1 MSAYASWA
9 ESKLKT
15 QVVGTKKAKGWLISS
30 NPGEE
35 EAVLVAA
42 VAVEDTYH
50 YEELANAEEEEEEE
64 DELGAAHRRRPRR
77 RRRRGARGGGA
88 GVGGE
93 LHVQPH
99 GGGRVRGSDR
109 LRRGERHHVRRRA
122 VAVPGL
128 DPRGA
133 PRRQRPPPS
142 TPAAAPVAAGGVVRV
157 PFPCACSNGTGRSN
171 RTPTYTSKN
180 GDTLD
185 AIARNVFGGFVTYE
199 EIADANQIPNPN
211 VISVGDKLWI
221 PLPCSCD
228 PVGGEA
234 VVHLGYSVPH
244 GSTVEGIA
252 EEFGVDNATLM
263 EINGI
268 ADPSKLQAEQ
278 ILDVPLRACS
288 SSIGSNSLD
297 SNLLLASRSYVL
309 TANDCIFCSCS
320 SSSYQLNCSIAQNKS
335 FSECDVPK
343 CPGNLF
349 LGSTSSSGCNVTTCA
364 YNGYTNA
371 TGLSISVNPVTNQT
385 KCSSNA
391 GSLERGLRGSI
402 WRAFLTSIH
411 IALIGICFV

>member
-1 MSAYASWA
+1 MSSGPRI
-9 ESKLKT
+9 
-15 QVVGTKKAKGWLISS
+15 VVAL
-30 NPGEE
+30 
-35 EAVLVAA
+35 VVVVVAA
-42 VAVEDTYH
+42 LAVAAPASAANFTCNHTAVAECGGVIGYVA
-50 YEELANAEEEEEEE
+50 ANATTYGAVRSLFQVSTLAAL
-64 DELGAAHRRRPRR
+64 LGAND
-77 RRRRGARGGGA
+77 
-88 GVGGE
+88 
-93 LHVQPH
+93 L
-99 GGGRVRGSDR
+99 
-109 LRRGERHHVRRRA
+109 
-122 VAVPGL
+122 
-128 DPRGA
+128 
-133 PRRQRPPPS
+133 PPS

-288 SSIGSNSLD
+288 SSIRSNSLD
-297 SNLLLASRSYVL
+297 SNLRLANGSYVL
-309 TANDCIFCSCS
+309 TANGCIFCSCS

-335 FSECDVPK
+335 SSECDVPK

-371 TGLSISVNPVTNQT
+371 TGLNISVNPVTNQT
-385 KCSSNA
+385 KCSS
-391 GSLERGLRGSI
+391 SKY
-402 WRAFLTSIH
+402 
-411 IALIGICFV
+411 